1 MTSLFPVLHHQVWY
15 IILMND
21 VKETQVAEV
30 NVAPAPAFD
39 EARPVRPMTAAEW
52 KQRIGDIVE
61 ARRAA
66 RRR

>member
-1 MTSLFPVLHHQVWY
+1 
-15 IILMND
+15 MND
-21 VKETQVAEV
+21 AKETQVAEV

-61 ARRAA
+61 ARLAA